1 MKSPP
6 TLKLRHSVATRMEPD
21 DPHPDAHE
29 RLAHLRGALRLTRN
43 GVALAADI
51 AQDMHRAIADAPL
64 GLAAQVPAGRVA
76 RLAHDAIRDGVY
88 AGVRGINRLLF
99 GALDRALAHVG
110 PALAP
115 PAALPSP
122 LVGLLHGVLG
132 DHLASDR
139 SLLRTDMHLR
149 HRGRRLAL
157 TPGELAAT
165 FPDAGDRLVVF
176 VHGLAADETCWR
188 RGSQRAWGRP
198 DLDYGAL
205 LAERRGVVP
214 LYVRYNSGLRI
225 SDNGRA
231 LAALLHRL
239 LAAYPVVPRALVLV
253 GHSMGGLV
261 VRSACHHG
269 RRAGDAWTD
278 RVTDIVCLGAPHRG
292 AALEKFGA
300 VAVTAL
306 HAVSFTAPI
315 ARAIDLRSAGIKD
328 LRHGTARDDGGDEV
342 ALPHARYHD
351 LAGTIG
357 PAGHPIAWV
366 LGDGLVRVASATPE
380 GRHDVRRITLA
391 GVHHIR
397 MLNHR
402 AILELLESLV
412 QGAAPAR

>member
-1 MKSPP
+1 MD
-6 TLKLRHSVATRMEPD
+6 PD
-21 DPHPDAHE
+21 DPPQDARE

-43 GVALAADI
+43 GVELAADI

-64 GLAAQVPAGRVA
+64 RVAAQVPAGRFA
-76 RLAHDAIRDGVY
+76 RLAHDTIRDGVY

-115 PAALPSP
+115 PAGLPSP

-132 DHLASDR
+132 DHLDSDR
-139 SLLRTDMHLR
+139 SLLRTDMQLR
-149 HRGRRLAL
+149 HRGRRLGL
-157 TPGELAAT
+157 TREELAAA
-165 FPDAGDRLVVF
+165 FPGPEDRLVVF
-176 VHGLAADETCWR
+176 VHGLAADETCWL

-214 LYVRYNSGLRI
+214 LHVRYNSGLRI

-231 LAALLHRL
+231 LAALLRDL
-239 LAAYPVVPRALVLV
+239 LAAYPVTPRALVLV

-306 HAVSFTAPI
+306 GFIPFTAPI

-328 LRHGTARDDGGDEV
+328 LRHGTTRDDGGDEV

-357 PAGHPIAWV
+357 PAGHPIAWAI
-366 LGDGLVRVASATPE
+366 GDGLVRVASATPE
-380 GRHDVRRITLA
+380 ARHDIRRITLA

-397 MLNHR
+397 MLNHP
-402 AILELLESLV
+402 AILERLESLIPPSDH
-412 QGAAPAR
+412 ASTR